1 MLLLYCYLYTFELFA
16 GLSDAGK
23 LVIHC
28 LGYTGTGYEDEDIG
42 SIDKELSLSAIAVE
56 PDEVIWL
63 KVRWTIFNVNFCY
76 V

>member
-1 MLLLYCYLYTFELFA
+1 MYMCTCSFEAWLFLYGLP

-28 LGYTGTGYEDEDIG
+28 LGYTGTGHEDEGIG

-56 PDEVIWL
+56 PDDIIWL
-63 KVRWTIFNVNFCY
+63 KVRLTVI
-76 V
+76 